1 MKEKITIKSVQD
13 WDRDF
18 SKKKGIEFP
27 EEELI
32 LMSILKLV
40 EEVGEVS
47 KALHEKKWKDIQGEV
62 CDVIVFALKIA
73 NIAEDFHKAEEL
85 SKVFKK
91 KIKYSEARKF
101 DKKTKIFDKVDGY
114 QFK

>member
-1 MKEKITIKSVQD
+1 MKEESTSRSLQD

-18 SKKKGIEFP
+18 SKRKGVEFS

-32 LMSILKLV
+32 LMSILKLT

-47 KALHEKKWKDIQGEV
+47 KALHEKDWKNIQGEV
-62 CDVIVFALKIA
+62 CDVIIFALKIA
-73 NIAEDFHKAEEL
+73 NIAEDLHGAEEL
-85 SKVFKK
+85 SEIFKK
-91 KIKYSEARKF
+91 KIEYSEARKF
-101 DKKTKIFDKVDGY
+101 NRKTKIFNKADGY

>member
-1 MKEKITIKSVQD
+1 MKKEITIRSLQD

-18 SKKKGIEFP
+18 SKRKGLEFP

-32 LMSILKLV
+32 LMSILKLI
-40 EEVGEVS
+40 EEVGEAS
-47 KALHEKKWKDIQGEV
+47 KALHEKDWENIQGEI
-62 CDVIVFALKIA
+62 CDVVIFALKIA
-73 NIAEDFHKAEEL
+73 NIAEDFHGVEEL

-91 KIKYSEARKF
+91 KIRYSEARQF
-101 DKKTKIFDKVDGY
+101 NRETKIFNKPDGY